1 MVTVGTDS
9 DSCRQ
14 ALAAAEEFPQVY
26 AAVGRHPNSATG
38 FGDADLDELREL
50 ASHERCVAIGET
62 GLDYY
67 RKGAT
72 PDEQQH
78 AFLAHI
84 ELARATG
91 KPLVIHTRDADD
103 DTMEM
108 LEAHAG
114 DLRVILHCFSMGS
127 RVRECLA
134 HGNWWLS
141 FAGNSTYPKNA
152 ELMLAAVST
161 PAARLLVETDAPY
174 LAPQPRRGKPNV
186 PANVALTAQ
195 AIAVAAPG
203 RVRRARAHH
212 RRRGRRRVRLVSVR
226 SSRQRELGQ
235 NFLVDRNIL
244 DVIERLAAL
253 RARRRRARGRRRPR
267 DPAASG
273 WPRAPGSCTWS
284 SSTSA
289 CASG

>member
-1 MVTVGTDS
+1 MPVVIDSHTHLHLCQAPTAELIAEAGAAGVTRMVTVGTDS

-14 ALAAAEEFPQVY
+14 ALAAAQAFPQVY

-38 FGDADLDELREL
+38 FGDADLDELREF
-50 ASHERCVAIGET
+50 ASHARCIAIGET

-72 PDEQQH
+72 PDEQRH

-84 ELARATG
+84 ELARETG

-134 HGNWWLS
+134 HEHWWLS
-141 FAGNSTYPKNA
+141 FAGNTTYPKNA

-161 PAARLLVETDAPY
+161 PASRLLVETDAPY
-174 LAPQPRRGKPNV
+174 LSPQGRRGKPNV
-186 PANVALTAQ
+186 PANVALTAR
-195 AIAVAAPG
+195 AIAAQ
-203 RVRRARAHH
+203 
-212 RRRGRRRVRLVSVR
+212 RRVDYA
-226 SSRQRELGQ
+226 ELERT
-235 NFLVDRNIL
+235 VD
-244 DVIERLAAL
+244 DAA
-253 RARRRRARGRRRPR
+253 
-267 DPAASG
+267 AAVFG
-273 WPRAPGSCTWS
+273 W
-284 SSTSA
+284 
-289 CASG
+289 

>member
-1 MVTVGTDS
+1 MAGVIDSHTHLHLCQAPVAELIAEAEHAGVTRMVTVGTDS
-9 DSCRQ
+9 ESCRQ
-14 ALAAAEEFPQVY
+14 ALAAAEAFPQVY
-26 AAVGRHPNSATG
+26 AAVGRHPNQVTG
-38 FGDADLDELREL
+38 FSDADLEQLREF

-67 RKGAT
+67 RKGAP

-134 HGNWWLS
+134 HEHWWLS
-141 FAGNSTYPKNA
+141 FAGNTTYPKNA

-161 PAARLLVETDAPY
+161 PASRLLVETDAPY
-174 LAPQPRRGKPNV
+174 LAPQPRRGRPNV

-195 AIAVAAPG
+195 AIAG
-203 RVRRARAHH
+203 Q
-212 RRRGRRRVRLVSVR
+212 RRVEYA
-226 SSRQRELGQ
+226 ELERA
-235 NFLVDRNIL
+235 VD
-244 DVIERLAAL
+244 DAA
-253 RARRRRARGRRRPR
+253 
-267 DPAASG
+267 AAVFG
-273 WPRAPGSCTWS
+273 W
-284 SSTSA
+284 
-289 CASG
+289 

>member
-1 MVTVGTDS
+1 MACAMIDSHTHLHLCQAPPAELIADAEQAGVMRMVTVGTDS
-9 DSCRQ
+9 ASCRE
-14 ALAAAEEFPQVY
+14 ALRTAETFPQVF

-38 FGDADLDELREL
+38 FSDADLDELREL

-72 PDEQQH
+72 PDEQEH

-84 ELARATG
+84 ELARETG

-103 DTMEM
+103 DTMEI

-141 FAGNSTYPKNA
+141 FAGNTTYPKNP
-152 ELMLAAVST
+152 ELMLAAVAT

-174 LAPQPRRGKPNV
+174 LAPQPRRGRPNA

-195 AIAVAAPG
+195 AIAVQ
-203 RVRRARAHH
+203 
-212 RRRGRRRVRLVSVR
+212 RRVEYA
-226 SSRQRELGQ
+226 ELERT
-235 NFLVDRNIL
+235 VD
-244 DVIERLAAL
+244 DAA
-253 RARRRRARGRRRPR
+253 
-267 DPAASG
+267 AAVFG
-273 WPRAPGSCTWS
+273 W
-284 SSTSA
+284 
-289 CASG
+289 

>member
-1 MVTVGTDS
+1 MATVLDSHTHLHLCQAPTAELIADAERAGVTRMVTVGTDS

-26 AAVGRHPNSATG
+26 AAIGRHPNSATG
-38 FGDADLDELREL
+38 FSDADLEELREL

-67 RKGAT
+67 RKGA
-72 PDEQQH
+72 PADDQQR

-84 ELARATG
+84 ELARATA

-103 DTMEM
+103 DTMEL

-134 HGNWWLS
+134 HQNWWLS
-141 FAGNSTYPKNA
+141 FAGNTTYPKNA

-174 LAPQPRRGKPNV
+174 LAPQPRRGRPNV

-195 AIAVAAPG
+195 AIAVA
-203 RVRRARAHH
+203 
-212 RRRGRRRVRLVSVR
+212 RRVEYS
-226 SSRQRELGQ
+226 ELEHTI
-235 NFLVDRNIL
+235 D
-244 DVIERLAAL
+244 DAAV
-253 RARRRRARGRRRPR
+253 AVF
-267 DPAASG
+267 G
-273 WPRAPGSCTWS
+273 W
-284 SSTSA
+284 
-289 CASG
+289 